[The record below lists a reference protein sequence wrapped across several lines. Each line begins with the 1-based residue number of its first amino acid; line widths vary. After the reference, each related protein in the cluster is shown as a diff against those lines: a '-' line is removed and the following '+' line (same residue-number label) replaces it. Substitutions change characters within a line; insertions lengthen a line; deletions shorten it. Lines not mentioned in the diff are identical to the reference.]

1 VPQRGAPPRS
11 TVTLIGLDLG
21 TTRLKG
27 AAYRPDGM
35 LAAATSRPLST
46 SSPAP
51 GWVEQDPEA
60 WWRGVKDV
68 LAELGPADAL
78 AICGQINT
86 HIFLDAEGQAL
97 RPAISW
103 ADVRAADAGR
113 AMSPPQ
119 GASSVEARYRW
130 LVAHEP
136 DLASR
141 VRWIL
146 LPKDFI
152 NFRLTG
158 VMATDPASAP
168 GLASGGAYRPSILPE
183 VRRLLPPL
191 AEETTLLGTTEA
203 ARVAVGT
210 QDGVAAIYGCGE
222 LDAGTAFDV
231 SGTSET
237 VGILSRERNVSPGIR
252 GVIPMPRHYLHAGP
266 TQAGGRSIAWA
277 LGACAPNL
285 TLEGF
290 FDAARS
296 SPPGANRLVF
306 LPYLLGERAP
316 LWDPQARGVFFGLS
330 LAHRQADVCRAVLE
344 GVAFAIRHLLETI
357 EGGLPERATR
367 MFVSGGG
374 AKSPLWNEIKAAATG
389 RTVCCP
395 ANVETGTL
403 GAAMIAAAAGG
414 THPTLAAAVA
424 GMRPAFA
431 RVEPGGD
438 RGGYDAL
445 YGVYRELYPALREC
459 FARLAAIPAP

>member
-1 VPQRGAPPRS
+1 M
-11 TVTLIGLDLG
+11 TLIGLDLG

-27 AAYRPDGM
+27 AAYRPDGT

-51 GWVEQDPEA
+51 GRVEQDPEA
-60 WWRGVKDV
+60 WWRGVQDV

-78 AICGQINT
+78 AVCGQINT
-86 HIFLDAEGQAL
+86 HVFLDADGKAL

-113 AMSPPQ
+113 AISPPQ
-119 GASSVEARYRW
+119 GASSVEARYLW
-130 LVAHEP
+130 LVANEP

-146 LPKDFI
+146 LPKDWI

-168 GLASGGAYRPSILPE
+168 GLVAGGAYRPSILPD
-183 VRRLLPPL
+183 VRRLLPPI
-191 AEETTLLGTTEA
+191 AEETALLGTA
-203 ARVAVGT
+203 GSVRVAVGT
-210 QDGVAAIYGCGE
+210 QDGVAAICGCGD

-231 SGTSET
+231 SGTSEV
-237 VGILSRERNVSPGIR
+237 VGILSSQRHAGAGVR

-266 TQAGGRSIAWA
+266 TQAGGGSITWA
-277 LGACAPNL
+277 LRACAPTL
-285 TLEGF
+285 TLDGF
-290 FDAARS
+290 LDAART
-296 SPPGANRLVF
+296 SPPGANRLLF

-330 LAHRQADVCRAVLE
+330 LAHRQADLCRAVLE

-374 AKSPLWNEIKAAATG
+374 AKSPLWNEIKAAAAG

-403 GAAMIAAAAGG
+403 GAAMIAAAASGA
-414 THPTLAAAVA
+414 HPTLAAAVA

-431 RVEPGGD
+431 RVEPDLD
-438 RGGYDAL
+438 RARYDAL
-445 YGVYRELYPALREC
+445 YAVYRELYPSLREC
-459 FARLAAIPAP
+459 FARLAAIPAPP